1 MSRGNNKS
9 SIAAEGTQWYGNIV
23 SSTLQAYYEVY
34 YVNLSDNTCKRI
46 YPWYIEDNEFIDYT
60 NEVNRR
66 ISGNIICNNS
76 EEDVSTLLAVDNLKC
91 ELKHKDKT
99 EYRYKRQ
106 VTNGVFR
113 WCLVSVVVE
122 KRKNGDPVSV
132 ILMIRDIEDV
142 IKKEIEQQLL
152 IEEALAQAESASRA
166 KGKFLSDM
174 SHEIR
179 TPMNVILG
187 YASIAQ
193 NNMDNRDQDKVKD
206 CLEKIKEAGNHLIGI
221 INDVLE
227 VSRIEQGKINIENE
241 ESDIYELMT
250 DFYNLVEIQAAVKK
264 QKMTIN
270 LEGITDKY
278 VYMDWTRI
286 SQVLINLINNA
297 IKYTPVG
304 GHIDV
309 IVKEDCNNNIGDNIH
324 NYIIIVKDNGR
335 GIDEK
340 DMPSLFDLY
349 TRGAYDND
357 ISVEGTGLGLS
368 ISKQII
374 ELMNGTID
382 VDSKLGEGTTFTV
395 KLPLQYVVRTQDD
408 KNVTDNGTDNNIIKN
423 NQSLSDIKVMVV
435 DDNQYKHVKTD
446 SEDLVSKVVIIAT
459 GSNNR
464 KLGIP
469 GEKEFS
475 GKGVSYCAVCDG
487 AFFKNENV
495 TVVGGGDSAISEG
508 TYLANITDHVG
519 IVHHRDKLRAQKV
532 LQDRAFSNNKIDF
545 TWNSNVVE
553 IVGDDNRVTGI
564 KMVDNQSGKLTTVD
578 TTGVFIYIG
587 NIPNTQMF
595 SNLNI
600 TDESGWIITNS
611 EMETNIPGIFAIGDV
626 RLKKLRQI
634 TTAVGDGGIAGQN
647 SFEYIEQFNEK

>member
-9 SIAAEGTQWYGNIV
+9 SIAAEGTQWYGNVV

-122 KRKNGDPVSV
+122 KRKNGEPVSV

-264 QKMTIN
+264 QKMTID

-395 KLPLQYVVRTQDD
+395 KLPLQYVVRTQAD
-408 KNVTDNGTDNNIIKN
+408 KNITDNGTDNNIIEN
-423 NQSLSDIKVMVV
+423 DQSLSDIKVMVV
-435 DDNQYKHVKTD
+435 DDNQYNREIACELLRENGAHIIECASG
-446 SEDLVSKVVIIAT
+446 SE
-459 GSNNR
+459 
-464 KLGIP
+464 
-469 GEKEFS
+469 
-475 GKGVSYCAVCDG
+475 AVDYI
-487 AFFKNENV
+487 KYRN
-495 TVVGGGDSAISEG
+495 
-508 TYLANITDHVG
+508 G
-519 IVHHRDKLRAQKV
+519 IVDIILMDVCMPDMDGFEATRLIRQLEKDRWQDIPIVAMTANAFDEDRKKALEHGMNGHIAKPFDIDTFAETV
-532 LQDRAFSNNKIDF
+532 L
-545 TWNSNVVE
+545 
-553 IVGDDNRVTGI
+553 
-564 KMVDNQSGKLTTVD
+564 
-578 TTGVFIYIG
+578 
-587 NIPNTQMF
+587 
-595 SNLNI
+595 
-600 TDESGWIITNS
+600 
-611 EMETNIPGIFAIGDV
+611 
-626 RLKKLRQI
+626 
-634 TTAVGDGGIAGQN
+634 
-647 SFEYIEQFNEK
+647 EYVKY

>member
-76 EEDVSTLLAVDNLKC
+76 EEDVSTFLAVDNLKC

-122 KRKNGDPVSV
+122 KRKNGEPVSV

-382 VDSKLGEGTTFTV
+382 VDSKLGEGTIFTV
-395 KLPLQYVVRTQDD
+395 KLPLQYVVRTQAD
-408 KNVTDNGTDNNIIKN
+408 KNVTDNGKDNNIIKN
-423 NQSLSDIKVMVV
+423 DQSLSDIKVMVV
-435 DDNQYKHVKTD
+435 DDNQYNREIACELLRENGAHIIECASG
-446 SEDLVSKVVIIAT
+446 SE
-459 GSNNR
+459 
-464 KLGIP
+464 
-469 GEKEFS
+469 
-475 GKGVSYCAVCDG
+475 AVDYT
-487 AFFKNENV
+487 KYRN
-495 TVVGGGDSAISEG
+495 
-508 TYLANITDHVG
+508 G
-519 IVHHRDKLRAQKV
+519 IVDIILMDVCMPDMDGFEATRLIRQLEKDRWQDIPIVAMTANAFDEDRKKALEHGMNGHIAKPFDIDTFAETV
-532 LQDRAFSNNKIDF
+532 L
-545 TWNSNVVE
+545 
-553 IVGDDNRVTGI
+553 
-564 KMVDNQSGKLTTVD
+564 
-578 TTGVFIYIG
+578 
-587 NIPNTQMF
+587 
-595 SNLNI
+595 
-600 TDESGWIITNS
+600 
-611 EMETNIPGIFAIGDV
+611 
-626 RLKKLRQI
+626 
-634 TTAVGDGGIAGQN
+634 
-647 SFEYIEQFNEK
+647 EYVKY